1 MPQRKLLAIQEPFK
15 RYSVDLKVVPAK
27 FLLVCFVCLKGSTFG
42 TRKDGSL
49 FHFES
54 SFRS

>member
-15 RYSVDLKVVPAK
+15 HYSVDLMVVPAK

-42 TRKDGSL
+42 TRKDVSL